1 MKLLPSPSLSRRVVL
16 TLLAAFVL
24 VWLTLLG
31 KELASFKT
39 ETGQLTAMHQYA
51 AALAASLPAQD
62 TTLARAI
69 VAAHETQINQVRR
82 SEPQPYVGDVMLQL
96 ETATGETAYAS
107 AGLRGQHMS
116 AEARPNIVKIG
127 ARSYWTVA
135 HATPNWHLRLLEPTV
150 ADARMLG
157 LIGADLLTYLLIAFP
172 LVLLP
177 VWLAVRQGLR
187 PLRALGGQV
196 AARAADDLSPLRAVP
211 DYAELRP
218 LVEAYNALLARARH
232 SIERERTLVQDAAH
246 ELRTPLAVVATQA
259 HVLAHADD
267 SAQRAAALAAL
278 EQAVARAAHLA
289 QQLLT
294 LAALENASNRAATAC
309 DLVET
314 VRAILITFSPAA
326 AAKDI
331 ELSLDSPE
339 HLPARLDVAAFH
351 SVLENLLANAIAYC
365 PNGARVQITLR
376 EAAGR
381 MHLEVTD
388 DGPGIAAD
396 ERDQIF
402 ERFRRGRTAAHS
414 GSGLGLAI
422 TRQAAHRLGGEIRL
436 ESGLSDRGASFSVD
450 WPSEPR

>member
-1 MKLLPSPSLSRRVVL
+1 MLYQITSGS
-16 TLLAAFVL
+16 
-24 VWLTLLG
+24 
-31 KELASFKT
+31 
-39 ETGQLTAMHQYA
+39 
-51 AALAASLPAQD
+51 D
-62 TTLARAI
+62 TNEI
-69 VAAHETQINQVRR
+69 QINHQRR
-82 SEPQPYVGDVMLQL
+82 SGPLPDVGNFMLRL
-96 ETATGETAYAS
+96 ESTTGKTIYAS
-107 AGLRGQHMS
+107 AGLHGQRMS
-116 AEARPNIVKIG
+116 AEARPNVVKIG
-127 ARSYWTVA
+127 ALSYWTVT
-135 HATPNWHLRLLEPTV
+135 HATPNWRLRLLEPTLDDSRV
-150 ADARMLG
+150 LR
-157 LIGADLLTYLLIAFP
+157 LISADLLTYLLIAFP

-177 VWLAVRQGLR
+177 VWFAVRQGLR

-232 SIERERTLVQDAAH
+232 SIKRERTLVQDAAH

-267 SAQRAAALAAL
+267 TTQRAAALTAL

-294 LAALENASNRAATAC
+294 LAALENTGDRATTEC

-314 VRAILITFSPAA
+314 ARAILITFSPAA

-339 HLPARLDVAAFH
+339 HLPTRLDVATFH
-351 SVLENLLANAIAYC
+351 SVLENLLANAVTYC
-365 PNGARVQITLR
+365 QNGARVQITLQ
-376 EAAGR
+376 EMAGQ
-381 MHLEVTD
+381 MHLEVAD
-388 DGPGIAAD
+388 DGPGIPAD

-402 ERFRRGRTAAHS
+402 ERFRRGRTESRS

-422 TRQAAHRLGGEIRL
+422 ARQAAHRLGGEIHLKR
-436 ESGLSDRGASFSVD
+436 GLAGRGARFSVV
-450 WPSEPR
+450 WPIETR

>member
-1 MKLLPSPSLSRRVVL
+1 MTFWPRPSLARRVVL

-24 VWLTLLG
+24 VWLALLG
-31 KELASFKT
+31 KELATFKA
-39 ETGQLTAMHQYA
+39 ETGQLTAMRQA
-51 AALAASLPAQD
+51 AVALAASLPAQD
-62 TTLARAI
+62 PTLARGI
-69 VAAHETQINQVRR
+69 VAAQEMLINQLRR
-82 SEPQPYVGDVMLQL
+82 SSPMPDPGDVLLQL
-96 ETATGETAYAS
+96 DTAAGVTVYAS
-107 AGLRGQHMS
+107 TALRGQPMR
-116 AEARPNIVKIG
+116 ADTRPNQVTVG
-127 ARSYWTVA
+127 ARSYWTVT
-135 HATPNWHLRLLEPTV
+135 HTTPNWHVRLLEPSVT
-150 ADARMLG
+150 DAHMLS

-196 AARAADDLSPLRAVP
+196 ATRAADDLSPLRAVP

-218 LVEAYNALLARARH
+218 LVEAYNALLERARH
-232 SIERERTLVQDAAH
+232 SIERERALVQDAAH

-259 HVLAHADD
+259 HVLANANDT
-267 SAQRAAALAAL
+267 AQRAAALAAL

-294 LAALENASNRAATAC
+294 LAALENTGNRAATEC

-314 VRAILITFSPAA
+314 ARTILIAFSPAA

-339 HLPARLDVAAFH
+339 LLPASLDVAAFH
-351 SVLENLLANAIAYC
+351 SVLENLLANAVAYC
-365 PNGARVQITLR
+365 PNGARVQVTLG

-381 MHLEVTD
+381 MQLKVAD
-388 DGPGIAAD
+388 DGPGIPAD
-396 ERDQIF
+396 ERNQIF
-402 ERFRRGRTAAHS
+402 ERFRRGRTATRS

-422 TRQAAHRLGGEIRL
+422 ARQAAHRLGGEIRL
-436 ESGLSDRGASFSVD
+436 ESGLTDRSACFSVN
-450 WPSEPR
+450 WPIDPR